1 MSIFIGSL
9 PNNNEDDRLLAKEIV
24 KDENFSKGSLKK
36 LGSYFQNEYSRHEI
50 FLFNKGRE
58 GLFTILKSI
67 NIESSDEIIVQP
79 FTCIAVVAPIL
90 WVKAKPVYVDI
101 ELGTFNMDSEKLEES
116 ITDSTR
122 AIILQHT
129 FGNLVDVSKA
139 REIVKEINSKRNKD
153 RKIVIIEDCAHFYT
167 TQFKVGQYSDFLLFS
182 FAQDKALSCT
192 QGAMIAIPKNS
203 IYLSKFKTLYK
214 EVRELSITE
223 AKYNARYIIL
233 WSLIKKYYYSINI
246 PFLHFSLGKLL
257 LMIFRISNL
266 IKKQASIISL
276 NPEEAFKMS
285 DIQATLLLA
294 QIDRIESLNEHREH
308 ITELYLQGL
317 KEEFRFQTNNHS
329 LLRYPLLIDN
339 KDQIKK
345 ELKKEKIIIG
355 SWYTTPVFPL
365 LESQL
370 ELAEYVKGSCPIAE
384 HCCKNIINLPTNI
397 EVTDEMAR
405 KIIWIINSKAIKI

>member
-36 LGSYFQNEYSRHEI
+36 LESYFQNEYSRHEI

-129 FGNLVDVSKA
+129 FGNLVAVSKV
-139 REIVKEINSKRNKD
+139 REIVKGINSKRSKD
-153 RKIVIIEDCAHFYT
+153 RKIVIIEDCAHFYPT
-167 TQFKVGQYSDFLLFS
+167 KFKVGQYSDFLLFS

-192 QGAMIAIPKNS
+192 QGAMIAVPKNS
-203 IYLSKFKTLYK
+203 AYLSKFKAQYK
-214 EVRELSITE
+214 GVKELSITE
-223 AKYNARYIIL
+223 AKYNAQYVVL

-257 LMIFRISNL
+257 LMIFRILGL
-266 IKKQASIISL
+266 IKNKH
-276 NPEEAFKMS
+276 
-285 DIQATLLLA
+285 LL
-294 QIDRIESLNEHREH
+294 
-308 ITELYLQGL
+308 
-317 KEEFRFQTNNHS
+317 F
-329 LLRYPLLIDN
+329 LLIQ
-339 KDQIKK
+339 KRHLKCLISRPLSFLLKLI
-345 ELKKEKIIIG
+345 EL
-355 SWYTTPVFPL
+355 
-365 LESQL
+365 
-370 ELAEYVKGSCPIAE
+370 
-384 HCCKNIINLPTNI
+384 NL
-397 EVTDEMAR
+397 
-405 KIIWIINSKAIKI
+405 